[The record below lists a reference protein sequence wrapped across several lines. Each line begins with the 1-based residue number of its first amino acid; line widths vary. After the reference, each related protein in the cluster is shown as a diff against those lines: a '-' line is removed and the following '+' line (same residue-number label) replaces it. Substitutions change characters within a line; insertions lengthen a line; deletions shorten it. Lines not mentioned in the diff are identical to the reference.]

1 MLWIIA
7 FASGVKVSLFE
18 LLGMRFRLIP
28 PEKIVYPMIKAVKA
42 GLDVDILQ
50 LETHYLSGGNVAR
63 VVDAL
68 IVAKRMGLSL
78 VLNKQQP
85 WVRCSHPCCVVSPGM
100 MIVRSET
107 GRSSRRSGPGAP
119 SPVPG
124 PLLSCPGYVRVQRFW

>member
-1 MLWIIA
+1 MDEVYAVLIFFGVFILFFILFFRFVPVMLWITA

-68 IVAKRMGLSL
+68 IVAKKNGIELSFEQAAAFDL
-78 VLNKQQP
+78 EVGQGELDLTQLREK
-85 WVRCSHPCCVVSPGM
+85 RG
-100 MIVRSET
+100 
-107 GRSSRRSGPGAP
+107 
-119 SPVPG
+119 
-124 PLLSCPGYVRVQRFW
+124 

>member
-1 MLWIIA
+1 MLWITA

-68 IVAKRMGLSL
+68 IVAKKNGIELSFEQAAAFDL
-78 VLNKQQP
+78 EVGQGELDLTQLREK
-85 WVRCSHPCCVVSPGM
+85 RG
-100 MIVRSET
+100 
-107 GRSSRRSGPGAP
+107 
-119 SPVPG
+119 
-124 PLLSCPGYVRVQRFW
+124 